1 MYVSQHN
8 SYTQE
13 STMAGVQKKLCYQ
26 VDCLIDFW
34 SMPIRLDLAVNAFLG
49 ECAYAVSVIETMDL

>member
-1 MYVSQHN
+1 
-8 SYTQE
+8 
-13 STMAGVQKKLCYQ
+13 MAGVQKKLCYQ